1 MSLFAFICFI
11 ASFISFITYII
22 AVYLSYKPDCISNS
36 FYLIPSKQAFTIWL
50 IVVSFLIFPSWVEIS
65 REKFQFLPFLSIVAL
80 WIVGL
85 FPHYLE
91 SERVI
96 HISAAAITCILSLV
110 WNIVMG
116 IYIIPIILV
125 ICVVALAIFIKK
137 NLLYWIEFLAFMN
150 IYMSILFN

>member
-1 MSLFAFICFI
+1 MFSLICLILSIVLYSVFMGL
-11 ASFISFITYII
+11 
-22 AVYLSYKPDCISNS
+22 VYANYHPYCISNS
-36 FYLIPSKQAFTIWL
+36 YYVIKNQNLFTYWIIL
-50 IVVSFLIFPSWVEIS
+50 VTFLIFPSWVEIS
-65 REKFQFLPFLSIVAL
+65 REEFQFLPFLSIVAL